1 MPHLITELS
10 VGDIDLDHGS
20 YDNLG
25 PICDITTHSIAAG
38 AMRLLRHRGS
48 GKLFAGKFISRPEV
62 RQIQLLGFPTATL
75 LPLCFSHLVTNLCRL

>member
-48 GKLFAGKFISRPEV
+48 GQLFAGKFISRPEV
-62 RQIQLLGFPTATL
+62 RQSSRTFPYGYHVSTL
-75 LPLCFSHLVTNLCRL
+75 LQSLRNLGRLKR